1 MFLLYALTTTLTFIK
16 VCCFISTE
24 SRNGSKSIWRGS
36 TLPNSTQEAYA
47 AVTLKVGLPET
58 VIDRAPVFTVKPVSS
73 RVGVGGDVTFY
84 CHPKPQIIWR
94 KDGVNI
100 SEGRRHVMYEDQ
112 AENFI
117 LKVLY
122 CKQSDNGLYTCN
134 ASNLAGQTY
143 SAVLVIVKV
152 FGLLLYTWSF
162 PNDKPISKQKWPDV
176 KPPFWFTK
184 SCISQRIS

>member
-1 MFLLYALTTTLTFIK
+1 MLLQYIISG
-16 VCCFISTE
+16 CCVVSSLQKAGMDQNLF
-24 SRNGSKSIWRGS
+24 GG
-36 TLPNSTQEAYA
+36 
-47 AVTLKVGLPET
+47 
-58 VIDRAPVFTVKPVSS
+58 APRVFT
-73 RVGVGGDVTFY
+73 RTCTVTEGKHAKLSCFVTG
-84 CHPKPQIIWR
+84 HPKPQIIWR

-152 FGLLLYTWSF
+152 FGLLCLGLLLYTWSF
-162 PNDKPISKQKWPDV
+162 PNDKPSSKQKWPDV

-184 SCISQRIS
+184 SCISQRISYILLRLAGKTNTKVSTIMTMLKYGWP

>member
-1 MFLLYALTTTLTFIK
+1 MFLLYALTTTLTFIQ
-16 VCCFISTE
+16 VCYFISTE
-24 SRNGSKSIWRGS
+24 SKNGSESIWWGS
-36 TLPNSTQEAYA
+36 TVPNSTQ
-47 AVTLKVGLPET
+47 AVALKVGLPET
-58 VIDRAPVFTVKPVSS
+58 VIDRAPVFTVKPVST
-73 RVGVGGDVTFY
+73 RVGLGGDVTFY

-94 KDGVNI
+94 KDGANI

-112 AENFI
+112 TENFI

-143 SAVLVIVKV
+143 SAVLVIVKGKNNV
-152 FGLLLYTWSF
+152 CRYLLLATLCTLIDPYAFNIKTTST
-162 PNDKPISKQKWPDV
+162 V
-176 KPPFWFTK
+176 VYK